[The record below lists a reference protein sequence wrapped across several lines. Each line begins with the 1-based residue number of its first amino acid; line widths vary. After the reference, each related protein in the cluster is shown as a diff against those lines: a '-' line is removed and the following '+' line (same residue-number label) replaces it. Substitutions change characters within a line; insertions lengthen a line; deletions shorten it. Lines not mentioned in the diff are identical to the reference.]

1 MITNTG
7 AGVALV
13 LIALAALG
21 LISMAEGTRRKDR

>member
-1 MITNTG
+1 MITGTG

-21 LISMAEGTRRKDR
+21 AISMAEGNRRNDR

>member
-1 MITNTG
+1 MITGTG

-21 LISMAEGTRRKDR
+21 AISTAEGNRQKDR